1 MSRRAKVL
9 GGGRRGAQDPT
20 GTAAGAGDAAAAARR
35 RPGRHLRL
43 CLHRR
48 RQGAPIASSPPRFHH
63 ETGRG
68 HLLLFFFFFQD
79 NYVAYYEMALQLLRR
94 GGLVAVD
101 NVLWSGRVVDES
113 NRGRAT
119 EAIRRFNRHLAADQR
134 VDISVLAVADGL
146 SLALK
151 K

>member
-1 MSRRAKVL
+1 M
-9 GGGRRGAQDPT
+9 
-20 GTAAGAGDAAAAARR
+20 
-35 RPGRHLRL
+35 
-43 CLHRR
+43 
-48 RQGAPIASSPPRFHH
+48 
-63 ETGRG
+63 
-68 HLLLFFFFFQD
+68 
-79 NYVAYYEMALQLLRR
+79 AYYEMALQLLRR